1 MNPLMKKALFVAGF
15 VVATLVLPMIVLL
28 IFVDASMNISAYFI
42 VYGLIIFSILG
53 YVIVSVRNME
63 KKLEDTLDEI
73 KMQNAAIAHKLTNFD
88 GVQQSNNAKVVTD
101 GATIKS
107 TANIPLNPAEPL
119 VAPTKKVTADE
130 FNDFK

>member
-15 VVATLVLPMIVLL
+15 VAATLVLPMIVLL

>member
-1 MNPLMKKALFVAGF
+1 MLKKALLVAAFVL
-15 VVATLVLPMIVLL
+15 ATLIVPMFILL

-42 VYGLIIFSILG
+42 VYGLIIFSVLG

-63 KKLEDTLDEI
+63 KKLEDTLEEI
-73 KMQNAAIAHKLTNFD
+73 KMQNAAIAHKLTNYD
-88 GVQQSNNAKVVTD
+88 VGHQSNDAKAVTD
-101 GATIKS
+101 GASIKS
-107 TANIPLNPAEPL
+107 TASIPLNPAEPL

>member
-1 MNPLMKKALFVAGF
+1 MNPMLKKALLVAAFVL
-15 VVATLVLPMIVLL
+15 ATLIVPMFILL

-63 KKLEDTLDEI
+63 KKLEDTLEEI
-73 KMQNAAIAHKLTNFD
+73 KMQNAAIAHKLTNYD
-88 GVQQSNNAKVVTD
+88 VGQQSYDAKAVTD
-101 GATIKS
+101 GASIKS
-107 TANIPLNPAEPL
+107 TASIPLNPAEPL
-119 VAPTKKVTADE
+119 VAPTQKVTADE